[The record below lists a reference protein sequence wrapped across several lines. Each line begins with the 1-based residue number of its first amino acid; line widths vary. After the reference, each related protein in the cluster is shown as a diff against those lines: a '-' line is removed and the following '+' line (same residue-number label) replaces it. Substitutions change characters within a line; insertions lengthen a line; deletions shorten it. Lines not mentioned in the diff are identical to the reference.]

1 MENGNPQLHLTTSQI
16 AQRNRIDRHAV
27 FHEDV
32 DRAERIR
39 HTWCAADARVK
50 IGEIGLERLKAAPCV
65 TLVHEPSHH
74 VVVTGRTRGGS
85 NHAGVMQPAA
95 DGGTQAAHAARH
107 KGNAFLG
114 QVTFPTRV
122 HSRAAARQH
131 HLRLTASLAWMHADV
146 ISART

>member
-50 IGEIGLERLKAAPCV
+50 IGEIGLERLKAAPCM
-65 TLVHEPSHH
+65 S
-74 VVVTGRTRGGS
+74 
-85 NHAGVMQPAA
+85 
-95 DGGTQAAHAARH
+95 
-107 KGNAFLG
+107 
-114 QVTFPTRV
+114 QVTTWSLRGE
-122 HSRAAARQH
+122 REAAAIMP
-131 HLRLTASLAWMHADV
+131 ASCSRPLMAAPRPPMPPVTKATRFWARSLSPQGFTHAPRRVNITFD
-146 ISART
+146 